1 MSLRIT
7 YKMMTS
13 KYTDNLNKQSIELD
27 RLNTQVSTGRAFS
40 RTSEDTSAA
49 IRGYQIRKNISK
61 VEGYQD
67 NIKFAQD
74 FITNTESSLSQIE
87 GSLSDAMEKIL
98 QGMNGTQNQGDR
110 TILANE
116 IRTIQDQMLE
126 TLNTNVTDTYIFG
139 GSNSTD
145 KPFTV
150 DETTG
155 KLLYNGID
163 LDTMISDGTDTVY
176 NELAGDSLYVD
187 IGLGVEFDA
196 SDNVNRNTV
205 FNYST
210 PGVSFVGVGTTDVD
224 GVPISNN
231 VYNLLEEIATELEKN
246 DTDYS
251 PDRINSLYGQFLES
265 KQLSYQKTTEI
276 GSKTNYLDFMT
287 DRYETQMLNLQTR
300 QTDIEGIDTA
310 EAYINFS
317 SQQVAYQAAL
327 QMGTSI
333 IQQSVFDYMS

>member
-1 MSLRIT
+1 
-7 YKMMTS
+7 
-13 KYTDNLNKQSIELD
+13 
-27 RLNTQVSTGRAFS
+27 
-40 RTSEDTSAA
+40 
-49 IRGYQIRKNISK
+49 
-61 VEGYQD
+61 
-67 NIKFAQD
+67 
-74 FITNTESSLSQIE
+74 
-87 GSLSDAMEKIL
+87 
-98 QGMNGTQNQGDR
+98 
-110 TILANE
+110 
-116 IRTIQDQMLE
+116 
-126 TLNTNVTDTYIFG
+126 
-139 GSNSTD
+139 
-145 KPFTV
+145 V